1 MNTNRG
7 ILGEGKQGST
17 LCSPSSFSS
26 RNFWEGTHLELL
38 EVPSSPR
45 WKGGR
50 GLGPNRVGGGDQAP
64 YHSACEE
71 AHPEEARRLITT
83 FLPLPLSLS
92 PHLPWV
98 TKTNSN
104 GASKG
109 ETFDSPSSLL
119 IPLTH
124 HSCGGKILVF

>member
-1 MNTNRG
+1 MDTDSG

-17 LCSPSSFSS
+17 LCSPSFFS
-26 RNFWEGTHLELL
+26 RNFWEGTHLEFL
-38 EVPSSPR
+38 EVPSDPR

-71 AHPEEARRLITT
+71 AHPEETRRLITT
-83 FLPLPLSLS
+83 FPPLPLSPS
-92 PHLPWV
+92 PHFPWV

-104 GASKG
+104 CA
-109 ETFDSPSSLL
+109 
-119 IPLTH
+119 
-124 HSCGGKILVF
+124 